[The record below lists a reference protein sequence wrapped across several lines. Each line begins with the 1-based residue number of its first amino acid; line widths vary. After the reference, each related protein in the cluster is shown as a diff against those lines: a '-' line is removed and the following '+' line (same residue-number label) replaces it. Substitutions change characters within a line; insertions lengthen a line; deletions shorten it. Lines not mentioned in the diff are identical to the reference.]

1 MEMPEKEENQL
12 DKEGNGQGNVEE
24 IMEKEKLYIKINME
38 QEEGIMN
45 IIPSSYSMKER
56 EERMLTI
63 LREKMQRKEK
73 KEPKEE
79 EDGSSEKQTIENIEE
94 KNIENLK

>member
-1 MEMPEKEENQL
+1 
-12 DKEGNGQGNVEE
+12 
-24 IMEKEKLYIKINME
+24 
-38 QEEGIMN
+38 MN
-45 IIPSSYSMKER
+45 ILER
-56 EERMLTI
+56 EERLLTI
-63 LREKMQRKEK
+63 LREKMLRKEK

>member
-1 MEMPEKEENQL
+1 MKMPEKEENQL

-24 IMEKEKLYIKINME
+24 IMEKEKLYIKINIE

-45 IIPSSYSMKER
+45 ILER
-56 EERMLTI
+56 V
-63 LREKMQRKEK
+63 QRKEK
-73 KEPKEE
+73 KEPKDE

>member
-1 MEMPEKEENQL
+1 MKMPEKEENQL

>member
-1 MEMPEKEENQL
+1 MKMPEKEENQL

-45 IIPSSYSMKER
+45 ILER

-63 LREKMQRKEK
+63 LRENMQRKER

>member
-1 MEMPEKEENQL
+1 MKKPEKEENQL

>member
-1 MEMPEKEENQL
+1 MKMPEKEENQL

-45 IIPSSYSMKER
+45 ILER